1 MSELNSRSLPQMHF
15 LLLQD
20 LVCNEGT
27 NNEESAAAKHNPAFL
42 SPFLAETLR
51 NAPWCCFTPANSNQ
65 RGDSVG
71 RHPLLQ
77 QGSAKPNSWLQLAAH
92 VLTAL

>member
-20 LVCNEGT
+20 LVCDEGT

-51 NAPWCCFTPANSNQ
+51 NAPWCFFTPANSNQ